1 MRGNK
6 RDRLMH
12 QERKALEQKR
22 LAESNLR
29 KEKRKAKGK
38 AEEIARAIE
47 RSPAGRKA
55 AETLREKRGLARKK
69 QQANYQK
76 HRARSATRLGG
87 RRKQT
92 QAEFHDKI
100 EE

>member
-6 RDRLMH
+6 RNQLVHDD
-12 QERKALEQKR
+12 RKALEQKR
-22 LAESNLR
+22 SAESKVR

-47 RSPAGRKA
+47 HSPAGRKA
-55 AETLREKRGLARKK
+55 AAILKAKRGLAKDK
-69 QQANYQK
+69 EQANYQK

-92 QAEFHDKI
+92 QAELHDKI

>member
-6 RDRLMH
+6 RDQLMH
-12 QERKALEQKR
+12 EGRKKLEQKR
-22 LAESNLR
+22 SAESRMR

-38 AEEIARAIE
+38 AQEIAKAIK

-55 AETLREKRGLARKK
+55 AETLKEKRGLVRKK
-69 QQANYQK
+69 EQANYQK
-76 HRARSATRLGG
+76 HRARSAARLGG
-87 RRKQT
+87 RRKQV
-92 QAEFHDKI
+92 QAELHDKI